1 MFHDIFFNFIN
12 LYQIGVYFL
21 MTTFTALT
29 TLPGKINASDLGD
42 ALERLTPQ
50 PIGVGVF
57 ELEDGSGLWEVGAYF
72 SEKPDDI
79 SLALL
84 AAVFQAEEFK
94 ISELPQIDWVSKVQ
108 RSLKPVVAGRFFV
121 YGSHDSD
128 KVPPDC
134 EPLLIE
140 ASMAFGTGHHGTTK
154 GCLLALEQ
162 LIKVGFKAK
171 NVIDVGCGT
180 AVLAMAAAR
189 IFSANVIASDIDSVA
204 HSVAKMNIIAN
215 GLDQNIQCFEASG
228 FAHEQIKT
236 KNPFDLIFANILLA
250 PLLALAT
257 DISKYSLSG
266 GYVVLSGI
274 LSEQAELVVKKYTG
288 VGFSLSNQIEIGEWV
303 TIIFRKI

>member
-1 MFHDIFFNFIN
+1 
-12 LYQIGVYFL
+12 

-29 TLPGKINASDLGD
+29 TLPGRINASDLGD
-42 ALERLTPQ
+42 ALERLTPE

-84 AAVFQAEEFK
+84 AAVFQAQEFK

-162 LIKVGFKAK
+162 LITDGFKAK

-204 HSVAKMNIIAN
+204 HSVAKMNILAN
-215 GLDQNIQCFEASG
+215 GLDRNIQCFEASG

-250 PLLALAT
+250 PLLAIAT

-274 LSEQAELVVKKYTG
+274 LSEQAELVVNKYTG
-288 VGFSLSNQIEIGEWV
+288 VGFSLSNKIEIGEWV

>member
-1 MFHDIFFNFIN
+1 
-12 LYQIGVYFL
+12 
-21 MTTFTALT
+21 MTNFTALT

-42 ALERLTPQ
+42 ALERLTPE

-162 LIKVGFKAK
+162 LITDGFKAK

-204 HSVAKMNIIAN
+204 HSVAKMNILAN
-215 GLDQNIQCFEASG
+215 GLDRNIQCFEASG

-250 PLLALAT
+250 PLLAIAT

-274 LSEQAELVVKKYTG
+274 LSEQAELVVNKYTG

>member
-1 MFHDIFFNFIN
+1 MA
-12 LYQIGVYFL
+12 
-21 MTTFTALT
+21 TFTALT
-29 TLPGKINASDLGD
+29 TLLGKRNATDLGN
-42 ALERLTPQ
+42 ALERLLPE

-57 ELEDGSGLWEVGAYF
+57 ELEDGSGFWEVGAYF
-72 SEKPDDI
+72 SEKPSDV

-84 AAVFQAEEFK
+84 AAAFQAEEFK

-108 RSLKPVVAGRFFV
+108 RSLKPVIAGRFFV

-128 KVPPDC
+128 KVPSNC

-162 LIKVGFKAK
+162 IISDGFDAK

-189 IFSANVIASDIDSVA
+189 VFSANIIASDTDSVA
-204 HSVAKMNIIAN
+204 FSVAKTNVLAN
-215 GLDQNIQCFEASG
+215 GLDKSIRCFEASG
-228 FAHEQIKT
+228 FSHDQIKT
-236 KNPFDLIFANILLA
+236 TGSFDLIFANILMK
-250 PLLALAT
+250 PLLSLAA
-257 DISKYSLSG
+257 DISRYSLSG

-274 LSEQAELVVKKYTG
+274 LYEQAELVTNRYIK
-288 VGFSLSNQIEIGEWV
+288 VGFSLFWEIKIGEWV
-303 TIIFRKI
+303 TLIFCKI

>member
-1 MFHDIFFNFIN
+1 
-12 LYQIGVYFL
+12 

-29 TLPGKINASDLGD
+29 TLPGRINASDLGD
-42 ALERLTPQ
+42 ALERLTPE

-162 LIKVGFKAK
+162 LITDGFKAK

-180 AVLAMAAAR
+180 AFLAMAAAR

-204 HSVAKMNIIAN
+204 HSVAKMNILAN
-215 GLDQNIQCFEASG
+215 GLDRNIQCFEASG

-250 PLLALAT
+250 PLLAIAT

-274 LSEQAELVVKKYTG
+274 LSEQAELVVNKYTG

>member
-1 MFHDIFFNFIN
+1 
-12 LYQIGVYFL
+12 

-204 HSVAKMNIIAN
+204 HSVAKMNINAN

-250 PLLALAT
+250 PLLAIAT

-274 LSEQAELVVKKYTG
+274 LSEQAELVVNKYTG

>member
-1 MFHDIFFNFIN
+1 
-12 LYQIGVYFL
+12 

-29 TLPGKINASDLGD
+29 TLPGRINASDLGD
-42 ALERLTPQ
+42 ALERLTPE

-162 LIKVGFKAK
+162 LITDGFKAK

-204 HSVAKMNIIAN
+204 HSVAKMNILAN
-215 GLDQNIQCFEASG
+215 GLDRKIQCFEASG

-250 PLLALAT
+250 PLLAIAT

-274 LSEQAELVVKKYTG
+274 LSEQAELVVNKYTG

>member
-1 MFHDIFFNFIN
+1 MA
-12 LYQIGVYFL
+12 
-21 MTTFTALT
+21 TFTALT
-29 TLPGKINASDLGD
+29 TLLGKRNATDLGN
-42 ALERLTPQ
+42 ALERLLPE

-57 ELEDGSGLWEVGAYF
+57 ELEDGSGFWEVGAYF
-72 SEKPDDI
+72 SEKPSDV

-84 AAVFQAEEFK
+84 AAAFQAEEFK

-108 RSLKPVVAGRFFV
+108 RSLKPVIAGRFFV

-128 KVPPDC
+128 KVPSNC

-162 LIKVGFKAK
+162 IISDGFDAK

-189 IFSANVIASDIDSVA
+189 VFSANIIASDIDSLA
-204 HSVAKMNIIAN
+204 FSVAKTNVLAN
-215 GLDQNIQCFEASG
+215 GLDKSIRCFEASG
-228 FAHEQIKT
+228 FSHDQIKT
-236 KNPFDLIFANILLA
+236 TGSFDLIFANILMK
-250 PLLALAT
+250 PLLSLAA
-257 DISKYSLSG
+257 DISRYSLSG

-274 LSEQAELVVKKYTG
+274 LCEQAELVTNKYIK
-288 VGFSLSNQIEIGEWV
+288 VGFSLSREIKIGEWV
-303 TIIFRKI
+303 TLIFYKI

>member
-1 MFHDIFFNFIN
+1 
-12 LYQIGVYFL
+12 

-29 TLPGKINASDLGD
+29 TLPGRLNASDLGD
-42 ALERLTPQ
+42 ALERLTPE

-162 LIKVGFKAK
+162 LFTDGFKAK

-204 HSVAKMNIIAN
+204 HSVAKMNILAN
-215 GLDQNIQCFEASG
+215 GLDRNIQCFEASG

-250 PLLALAT
+250 PLLAIAT

-274 LSEQAELVVKKYTG
+274 LSEQAELVVNKYTG

>member
-1 MFHDIFFNFIN
+1 
-12 LYQIGVYFL
+12 

-29 TLPGKINASDLGD
+29 TLTGRTNASDLGD
-42 ALERLTPQ
+42 ALERLTPE

-162 LIKVGFKAK
+162 LITDGFKAK

-204 HSVAKMNIIAN
+204 HSVAKMNILAN
-215 GLDQNIQCFEASG
+215 GLDRNIQCFEASG

-250 PLLALAT
+250 PLLAIAT

-274 LSEQAELVVKKYTG
+274 LSEQAELVVNKYTG
-288 VGFSLSNQIEIGEWV
+288 VGFSLSNKIEIGEWV

>member
-1 MFHDIFFNFIN
+1 
-12 LYQIGVYFL
+12 

-29 TLPGKINASDLGD
+29 TLPGRINASDLGD
-42 ALERLTPQ
+42 ALERLTPE

-57 ELEDGSGLWEVGAYF
+57 ELEDGSGLWEGGAYF

-162 LIKVGFKAK
+162 IITDGFKAK

-204 HSVAKMNIIAN
+204 HSVAKMNILAN
-215 GLDQNIQCFEASG
+215 GLDRNIQCFEASG
-228 FAHEQIKT
+228 FSHEQIKT

-250 PLLALAT
+250 PLLAIAT

-274 LSEQAELVVKKYTG
+274 LSEQAELVVNKYTG

>member
-1 MFHDIFFNFIN
+1 
-12 LYQIGVYFL
+12 

-29 TLPGKINASDLGD
+29 TLPGRINASDLGD
-42 ALERLTPQ
+42 ALDRLTPE

-72 SEKPDDI
+72 LEKPDDI

-94 ISELPQIDWVSKVQ
+94 ISELPEIDWVSKVQ

-162 LIKVGFKAK
+162 LITDGFKAK

-204 HSVAKMNIIAN
+204 HSVAKMNILAN
-215 GLDQNIQCFEASG
+215 GLDRNIQCFEASG

-250 PLLALAT
+250 PLLAIAT

-274 LSEQAELVVKKYTG
+274 LSEQAELVVNKYTG

>member
-1 MFHDIFFNFIN
+1 
-12 LYQIGVYFL
+12 

-29 TLPGKINASDLGD
+29 TLPGRINASDLGD
-42 ALERLTPQ
+42 ALERLTPE

-162 LIKVGFKAK
+162 LITDGFKEK

-189 IFSANVIASDIDSVA
+189 IFSANVIASDIDAVA
-204 HSVAKMNIIAN
+204 HSVAKMNILAN
-215 GLDQNIQCFEASG
+215 GLDRNIQCFEASG

-250 PLLALAT
+250 PLLAIAT
-257 DISKYSLSG
+257 DISKYSLSR

-274 LSEQAELVVKKYTG
+274 LSEQAELVVNKYTG

>member
-1 MFHDIFFNFIN
+1 
-12 LYQIGVYFL
+12 

-29 TLPGKINASDLGD
+29 TLPGRINASDLGD
-42 ALERLTPQ
+42 ALERLTPE

-162 LIKVGFKAK
+162 LITVGFKAK

-215 GLDQNIQCFEASG
+215 GLDRNIQCFEASG

-250 PLLALAT
+250 PLLAIAT
-257 DISKYSLSG
+257 DISKYALSG

-274 LSEQAELVVKKYTG
+274 LSEQAELVVNKYTG

>member
-1 MFHDIFFNFIN
+1 
-12 LYQIGVYFL
+12 

-189 IFSANVIASDIDSVA
+189 TFSANVIASDIDSVA
-204 HSVAKMNIIAN
+204 HSVAKLNIIAN
-215 GLDQNIQCFEASG
+215 GLDQKIQCFEASG

-250 PLLALAT
+250 PLLGLAT

-288 VGFSLSNQIEIGEWV
+288 VGFSLSKQIEIGEWV

>member
-1 MFHDIFFNFIN
+1 MA
-12 LYQIGVYFL
+12 
-21 MTTFTALT
+21 TFTALT
-29 TLPGKINASDLGD
+29 TLLGKRNATDLGN
-42 ALERLTPQ
+42 ALERLLPE

-57 ELEDGSGLWEVGAYF
+57 ELEDGSGFWEVGAYF
-72 SEKPDDI
+72 SEKPSDV

-84 AAVFQAEEFK
+84 AAAFQAEEFK

-108 RSLKPVVAGRFFV
+108 RSLKPVIAGRFFV

-128 KVPPDC
+128 KVPSNC

-162 LIKVGFKAK
+162 IISDGFDAK

-189 IFSANVIASDIDSVA
+189 VFSANIIASDIDSVA
-204 HSVAKMNIIAN
+204 FSVAKTNVLAN
-215 GLDQNIQCFEASG
+215 GLDKSIRCFEASG
-228 FAHEQIKT
+228 FSHDQIKT
-236 KNPFDLIFANILLA
+236 TGSFDLIFANILTK
-250 PLLALAT
+250 PLLSLAA
-257 DISKYSLSG
+257 DISRYSLSG

-274 LSEQAELVVKKYTG
+274 LCEQAELVTNKYIK
-288 VGFSLSNQIEIGEWV
+288 VGFSLSREIKIGEWV
-303 TIIFRKI
+303 TLIFCKI

>member
-1 MFHDIFFNFIN
+1 
-12 LYQIGVYFL
+12 

-29 TLPGKINASDLGD
+29 TLLGKINASDLGD

-250 PLLALAT
+250 PLLGLAT

-274 LSEQAELVVKKYTG
+274 LSEQAELVVKKYTV

>member
-1 MFHDIFFNFIN
+1 MA
-12 LYQIGVYFL
+12 
-21 MTTFTALT
+21 TFTALT
-29 TLPGKINASDLGD
+29 TLLGKRNATDLGN
-42 ALERLTPQ
+42 ALERLLPE

-57 ELEDGSGLWEVGAYF
+57 ELEDGSGFWEVGAYF
-72 SEKPDDI
+72 SEQPNDV

-84 AAVFQAEEFK
+84 AAAFQAEEFK

-108 RSLKPVVAGRFFV
+108 RSLKPVIAGRFFV

-128 KVPPDC
+128 KVPSNC

-162 LIKVGFKAK
+162 IISDGFDAK

-189 IFSANVIASDIDSVA
+189 VFSANIIASDIDSVA
-204 HSVAKMNIIAN
+204 FSVAKTNVLAN
-215 GLDQNIQCFEASG
+215 GLDKSIRCFEASG
-228 FAHEQIKT
+228 FSHDQIKT
-236 KNPFDLIFANILLA
+236 TGSFDLIFANILMK
-250 PLLALAT
+250 PLLSLAA
-257 DISKYSLSG
+257 DISRYSLSG

-274 LSEQAELVVKKYTG
+274 LCEQAELVTNKYIK
-288 VGFSLSNQIEIGEWV
+288 VGFSLSREIKIGEWV
-303 TIIFRKI
+303 TLIFCKI

>member
-1 MFHDIFFNFIN
+1 
-12 LYQIGVYFL
+12 

-29 TLPGKINASDLGD
+29 TLPGRINASDLGD
-42 ALERLTPQ
+42 ALERLTPE

-162 LIKVGFKAK
+162 LITDGFKAK

-204 HSVAKMNIIAN
+204 YSVAKMNILAN
-215 GLDQNIQCFEASG
+215 GLDRNIQCFEASG

-250 PLLALAT
+250 PLLAIAT

-274 LSEQAELVVKKYTG
+274 LSEQAELVVNKYTG
-288 VGFSLSNQIEIGEWV
+288 VGFSLSNKIEIGEWV

>member
-1 MFHDIFFNFIN
+1 
-12 LYQIGVYFL
+12 

-29 TLPGKINASDLGD
+29 TLPGRINASDLGD
-42 ALERLTPQ
+42 ALERLTPE

-162 LIKVGFKAK
+162 LITDGFKAK

-204 HSVAKMNIIAN
+204 HSVAKMNILAN
-215 GLDQNIQCFEASG
+215 GLDRNIQCFEASG

-250 PLLALAT
+250 PLLAIAP

-274 LSEQAELVVKKYTG
+274 LSEQAELVVNKYTG
-288 VGFSLSNQIEIGEWV
+288 VGFSLSNRIEIAEWV

>member
-1 MFHDIFFNFIN
+1 
-12 LYQIGVYFL
+12 

-29 TLPGKINASDLGD
+29 TLPGRINASDLGD
-42 ALERLTPQ
+42 ALERLTPE

-162 LIKVGFKAK
+162 LITDGFKAK

-204 HSVAKMNIIAN
+204 HSVAKMNILAN
-215 GLDQNIQCFEASG
+215 GLDRNIQCFEASG

-250 PLLALAT
+250 PLLAIAT
-257 DISKYSLSG
+257 DVSKYSLSG

-274 LSEQAELVVKKYTG
+274 LGEQAELVVNKYTG
-288 VGFSLSNQIEIGEWV
+288 VGFSLSSQIEIGEWV

>member
-1 MFHDIFFNFIN
+1 
-12 LYQIGVYFL
+12 

-29 TLPGKINASDLGD
+29 TLLGKINASDLGD

-57 ELEDGSGLWEVGAYF
+57 ELEDGSELWEVGSYF

-250 PLLALAT
+250 PLLGLAT

-274 LSEQAELVVKKYTG
+274 LSEQAELVVKKYTV

>member
-1 MFHDIFFNFIN
+1 
-12 LYQIGVYFL
+12 

-29 TLPGKINASDLGD
+29 TLPGRINASDLGD
-42 ALERLTPQ
+42 ALERLTPE

-84 AAVFQAEEFK
+84 AAVFQAQEFK

-162 LIKVGFKAK
+162 LITDGFRAK

-204 HSVAKMNIIAN
+204 YSVAKMNILAN
-215 GLDQNIQCFEASG
+215 GLDRNIQCFEASG

-250 PLLALAT
+250 PLLAIAT

-274 LSEQAELVVKKYTG
+274 LSEQAELVVNKYTG

>member
-1 MFHDIFFNFIN
+1 
-12 LYQIGVYFL
+12 

-29 TLPGKINASDLGD
+29 TLPGRINASDLGD
-42 ALERLTPQ
+42 ALERLTPE

-162 LIKVGFKAK
+162 LITDGFKAK
-171 NVIDVGCGT
+171 NVIDVGRGT

-204 HSVAKMNIIAN
+204 HSVAKMNILAN
-215 GLDQNIQCFEASG
+215 GLDLNIQCFEASG

-250 PLLALAT
+250 PLLAIAT

-274 LSEQAELVVKKYTG
+274 LSEQAELVVNKYTG

>member
-1 MFHDIFFNFIN
+1 MA
-12 LYQIGVYFL
+12 
-21 MTTFTALT
+21 TFTALT

-162 LIKVGFKAK
+162 LITDGFKAK

-204 HSVAKMNIIAN
+204 HSVAKMNILAN
-215 GLDQNIQCFEASG
+215 GLDRNIQCFEASG

-250 PLLALAT
+250 PLLAIAT

-274 LSEQAELVVKKYTG
+274 LSEQAELVVNKYTG

>member
-1 MFHDIFFNFIN
+1 
-12 LYQIGVYFL
+12 

-29 TLPGKINASDLGD
+29 TLPGRINASDLGD
-42 ALERLTPQ
+42 ALERLTPE

-250 PLLALAT
+250 PLLGLAT

>member
-1 MFHDIFFNFIN
+1 
-12 LYQIGVYFL
+12 

-84 AAVFQAEEFK
+84 AAVFQAEGFK

-250 PLLALAT
+250 PLLGLAT

-274 LSEQAELVVKKYTG
+274 LSEQAELVVKKYTV

>member
-1 MFHDIFFNFIN
+1 
-12 LYQIGVYFL
+12 

-29 TLPGKINASDLGD
+29 TLPGRINASDLGD
-42 ALERLTPQ
+42 ALERLTPE

-128 KVPPDC
+128 KVPPNC

-162 LIKVGFKAK
+162 LITDGFKAK

-204 HSVAKMNIIAN
+204 HSVAKMNILAN
-215 GLDQNIQCFEASG
+215 GLDRNIQCFEASG

-250 PLLALAT
+250 PLLAIAT

-274 LSEQAELVVKKYTG
+274 LSEQAELVVNKYTG

>member
-1 MFHDIFFNFIN
+1 
-12 LYQIGVYFL
+12 

-29 TLPGKINASDLGD
+29 TLLGKINASDLGD

-162 LIKVGFKAK
+162 LIKVRFKAK

-189 IFSANVIASDIDSVA
+189 VFSANVIASDIDSVA
-204 HSVAKMNIIAN
+204 HSVAKMNILAN
-215 GLDQNIQCFEASG
+215 GLDRNIQCFEASG

-250 PLLALAT
+250 PLLGLAT

>member
-1 MFHDIFFNFIN
+1 
-12 LYQIGVYFL
+12 

-29 TLPGKINASDLGD
+29 TLTGRTNASDLGD
-42 ALERLTPQ
+42 ALERLTPE

-84 AAVFQAEEFK
+84 AAVFQAQEFK

-162 LIKVGFKAK
+162 LITDGFKAK

-204 HSVAKMNIIAN
+204 HSVAKMNILAN
-215 GLDQNIQCFEASG
+215 GLDRNIQCFEASG

-250 PLLALAT
+250 PLLAIAT

-274 LSEQAELVVKKYTG
+274 LSEQAELVVNKYTG

>member
-1 MFHDIFFNFIN
+1 
-12 LYQIGVYFL
+12 

-29 TLPGKINASDLGD
+29 TLTGRINATDLGD
-42 ALERLTPQ
+42 ALERLTPE

-162 LIKVGFKAK
+162 LITDGFKAK

-204 HSVAKMNIIAN
+204 HSVAKMNILAN
-215 GLDQNIQCFEASG
+215 GLDRNIQCFEASG

-250 PLLALAT
+250 PLLAIAT

-274 LSEQAELVVKKYTG
+274 LSEQAELVVNKYTG

>member
-1 MFHDIFFNFIN
+1 
-12 LYQIGVYFL
+12 

-29 TLPGKINASDLGD
+29 TLPGRINASDLGD
-42 ALERLTPQ
+42 ALERLTPE

-162 LIKVGFKAK
+162 LITDGFKAK

-204 HSVAKMNIIAN
+204 HSVAKMNILAN
-215 GLDQNIQCFEASG
+215 GLDRNIQCFEASG

-250 PLLALAT
+250 PLLAIAT
-257 DISKYSLSG
+257 DTSKYSLSG
-266 GYVVLSGI
+266 GYLVLSGI
-274 LSEQAELVVKKYTG
+274 LSEQAELVVNKYTG

>member
-1 MFHDIFFNFIN
+1 
-12 LYQIGVYFL
+12 

-29 TLPGKINASDLGD
+29 TLPGRINASDLGD
-42 ALERLTPQ
+42 ALERLTPE

-57 ELEDGSGLWEVGAYF
+57 ELEDGSGIWEVGAYF

-84 AAVFQAEEFK
+84 AAVFQAQEFK

-162 LIKVGFKAK
+162 LITDGFKAK

-204 HSVAKMNIIAN
+204 HSVAKMNILAN
-215 GLDQNIQCFEASG
+215 GLDRNIQCFEASG

-250 PLLALAT
+250 PLLAIAT

-274 LSEQAELVVKKYTG
+274 LSEQAELVVNKYTG

>member
-1 MFHDIFFNFIN
+1 
-12 LYQIGVYFL
+12 

-29 TLPGKINASDLGD
+29 TLPGRINASDLGD
-42 ALERLTPQ
+42 ALERLTPE

-162 LIKVGFKAK
+162 LITDGFRAK

-204 HSVAKMNIIAN
+204 HSVAKMNILAN
-215 GLDQNIQCFEASG
+215 GLDRNIQCFEASG

-250 PLLALAT
+250 PLLAIAT

-274 LSEQAELVVKKYTG
+274 LSEQAELVVNKYTG

>member
-1 MFHDIFFNFIN
+1 
-12 LYQIGVYFL
+12 

-29 TLPGKINASDLGD
+29 TLPGRINASDLGD
-42 ALERLTPQ
+42 ALERLTPE

-84 AAVFQAEEFK
+84 AAVFQAQEFK

-162 LIKVGFKAK
+162 LITDGFKAK

-204 HSVAKMNIIAN
+204 HSVAKMNILAN
-215 GLDQNIQCFEASG
+215 GLDRNIQCFEASG

-250 PLLALAT
+250 PLLAIAN

-274 LSEQAELVVKKYTG
+274 LSEQAELVVNKYTG

>member
-1 MFHDIFFNFIN
+1 
-12 LYQIGVYFL
+12 

-29 TLPGKINASDLGD
+29 TLPGRINASDLGG

-108 RSLKPVVAGRFFV
+108 RSLKPVIAGRFFV

-204 HSVAKMNIIAN
+204 QSVAKMNIIAN

-250 PLLALAT
+250 PLLGLAT

>member
-1 MFHDIFFNFIN
+1 
-12 LYQIGVYFL
+12 

-29 TLPGKINASDLGD
+29 TLLGKINASDLGD

-250 PLLALAT
+250 PLLGLAT

-288 VGFSLSNQIEIGEWV
+288 VGFSLSKQIEIGEWV